1 MSTGHC
7 DPGSVGWRKAARI
20 TDLRYAM
27 TARLAVTSP
36 GYALFAASSMN
47 RYDYEKQGRVR
58 EAVLQ
63 DPASPKAGLVNC
75 RSLPWWID
83 QISARVKL
91 PENMCKSPA
100 HRPIIAFTI
109 MGAN

>member
-1 MSTGHC
+1 
-7 DPGSVGWRKAARI
+7 
-20 TDLRYAM
+20 M

-75 RSLPWWID
+75 RSLPWPRFGRDFLGGIPHEYWVFGPCA
-83 QISARVKL
+83 S
-91 PENMCKSPA
+91 
-100 HRPIIAFTI
+100 
-109 MGAN
+109 